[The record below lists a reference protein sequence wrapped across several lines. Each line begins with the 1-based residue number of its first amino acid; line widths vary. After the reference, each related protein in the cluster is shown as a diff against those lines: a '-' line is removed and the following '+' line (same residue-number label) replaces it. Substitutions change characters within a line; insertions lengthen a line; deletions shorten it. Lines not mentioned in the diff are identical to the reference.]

1 LVENP
6 LQRGE
11 RRSEVAAE
19 QEGEQ
24 PAHHPAGHQP
34 GEGAFQ
40 SGKGVLGICVHG
52 LIHTVDAHPAS
63 NLFSHFRRHIF
74 WSAAPRGKFFCFFF
88 SKKEDSSSPEQEPK
102 TMATAGAEAEI
113 DFDTPGVRTGYV
125 RLGHSDDRNAFSVIP
140 VPVAVLASARPGP
153 TMFLSGGNHGDEYEG
168 QAVLHRLLRQT
179 DPASLRGRL
188 IVLPALNLPAVRAG
202 RRVSPLDGGN
212 MNRVFPGDVPGEP
225 SHGPTWAMA
234 AWVTEQVL
242 SRAAFACDLHSGG
255 SSGRYVPCAYLHW
268 GGDAAFRRCKI
279 AAAAAFGAPYTVI
292 AATTGARGS
301 MTAECDRRGIIMV
314 ATEFGGGAS
323 LDLPTTE
330 LARDCLQRLLR
341 HAGIVDAAPDA
352 PAAPTRFLKLLG
364 GNSAPMA
371 EVPGLF
377 EPARRMGETVAAG
390 ELAGVIWPVT
400 ALGAP
405 GVEVRF
411 PVGGL
416 IVVERVHPMVEP
428 GDLLFRM
435 AEEIDPESMI

>member
-1 LVENP
+1 MAQAGVD
-6 LQRGE
+6 
-11 RRSEVAAE
+11 SE
-19 QEGEQ
+19 
-24 PAHHPAGHQP
+24 
-34 GEGAFQ
+34 
-40 SGKGVLGICVHG
+40 L
-52 LIHTVDAHPAS
+52 
-63 NLFSHFRRHIF
+63 
-74 WSAAPRGKFFCFFF
+74 
-88 SKKEDSSSPEQEPK
+88 
-102 TMATAGAEAEI
+102 
-113 DFDTPGVRTGYV
+113 DFDTPGQRTGYV
-125 RLGHSDDRNAFSVIP
+125 SLGHSDDRNAFSVIP
-140 VPVAVLASARPGP
+140 VPVAVLVAPRPGP
-153 TMFLSGGNHGDEYEG
+153 TMFLSAGNHGDEYEG
-168 QAVLHRLLRQT
+168 QAVLHRLLRHS

-188 IVLPALNLPAVRAG
+188 IVLPALNLPAVRAA

-212 MNRVFPGDVPGEP
+212 MNRVFPGDLPGEP
-225 SHGPTWAMA
+225 SRGPTWAMA

-268 GGDAAFRRCKI
+268 GGDAAFRRRKI
-279 AAAAAFGAPYTVI
+279 AAAQAFGAPFTVI

-301 MTAECDRRGIIMV
+301 MTAECDRKGIIMV

-330 LARDCLQRLLR
+330 LARDCLARLLH
-341 HAGIVDAAPDA
+341 HAGIADAAPP
-352 PAAPTRFLKLLG
+352 PAATRFLKLLG

-377 EPARRMGETVAAG
+377 EPTRRMGEAVQAG
-390 ELAGVIWPVT
+390 DLAGIIWPVT

-416 IVVERVHPMVEP
+416 IVVERVKPMVEP
-428 GDLLFRM
+428 GDLLFRI